1 MIYKSYL
8 VEQDINLLKED
19 ICLFYGQN
27 LGLKNDLK
35 NNILNNFKEHE
46 ILRFSQDDNIKNN
59 NLIRQE
65 ILNISLFAKKIILH

>member
-46 ILRFSQDDNIKNN
+46 IQDFFKM
-59 NLIRQE
+59 
-65 ILNISLFAKKIILH
+65 II